1 MQRFIIMKWLVMT
14 LLFTLGH
21 SAMAIE
27 EPDFEVLAEREGYE
41 VRHYEPYLV
50 AEVDVVGGDSDGRAF
65 RILAGY
71 IFGGNEGG
79 QKMQMTAPVESRDNS
94 ASENVTTYAFVMERK
109 YTLDTLPQPEDERI
123 RLLERQGRVL
133 AVRRYSGVWSEAKF
147 EKNRQALLDELER
160 DNIMVAGDAELARYD
175 PPFKP
180 WFLRRNEVLVPI
192 DWPE

>member
-1 MQRFIIMKWLVMT
+1 MQRSITMKCLVMT

-21 SAMAIE
+21 NAMAIE

-41 VRHYEPYLV
+41 VRRYEPYLV

-94 ASENVTTYAFVMERK
+94 AREDVTTYAFVMERK
-109 YTLDTLPQPEDERI
+109 FTMDTLPEPEDKRI

-133 AVRRYSGVWSEAKF
+133 AVRRYSGGWSEAKF
-147 EKNRQALLDELER
+147 EKNRQALYDALAR
-160 DNIMVAGDAELARYD
+160 DSVRAAGDAEMARYD

-192 DWPE
+192 DWPG